1 MIKDFVEGGVGMD
14 VCAIRVG
21 SVNNLS
27 CQIGEYYEWV
37 VLGKMGDVEN
47 GRCDG
52 EIMRV

>member
-1 MIKDFVEGGVGMD
+1 MEGGVGMD
-14 VCAIRVG
+14 VGAICVG

-37 VLGKMGDVEN
+37 VLGEMGDVEN
-47 GRCDG
+47 GHCDG